1 MPDRQPLTALLAAF
15 IAGTPSEAIPKPVVE
30 PAKTVILDTI
40 GVALA
45 ASARQIGKI
54 VVQHVA
60 ENAGTPAT
68 ATVLGARIK
77 ASAPMAALANGTLAN
92 ALDFDDGSHL
102 STHVLPAALAIAE
115 HHGLAGKQVLDAF
128 ILAYEA
134 GARLTQAV
142 DFKRRQNGGPTHR
155 GWWHVGLVGPIA
167 ATMTACRLLGL
178 DPHRTATAIGI
189 ASCSSGG
196 FRRNMGKM
204 AKALHS
210 GNAARA
216 GIEAAMLAQRG
227 FTADTTVIEAPLG
240 FLEAVVLPDDRDLA
254 AIAERL
260 GRPYVLEGALRIKR
274 YPACNP
280 GHALIDA
287 ALRLV
292 DEHRIAADAIESIE
306 ADLHAFSLLR
316 LEPCDEEGA
325 GFSGAFLIAATLIHG
340 VFTLDQLS
348 DRVVHDPCVTALMK
362 RIRHVPA
369 TVSETMT
376 VVMSDGHRVT
386 TDVRP
391 ARRLSERVAILEKF
405 DRCAVP
411 VVGRTAAETLKEQIA
426 KLDEQPDLGRLMAAA
441 SRAAVHAA
449 A

>member
-1 MPDRQPLTALLAAF
+1 M
-15 IAGTPSEAIPKPVVE
+15 GT
-30 PAKTVILDTI
+30 
-40 GVALA
+40 
-45 ASARQIGKI
+45 
-54 VVQHVA
+54 
-60 ENAGTPAT
+60 
-68 ATVLGARIK
+68 
-77 ASAPMAALANGTLAN
+77 
-92 ALDFDDGSHL
+92 
-102 STHVLPAALAIAE
+102 
-115 HHGLAGKQVLDAF
+115 
-128 ILAYEA
+128 
-134 GARLTQAV
+134 
-142 DFKRRQNGGPTHR
+142 
-155 GWWHVGLVGPIA
+155 
-167 ATMTACRLLGL
+167 
-178 DPHRTATAIGI
+178 
-189 ASCSSGG
+189 
-196 FRRNMGKM
+196 M

-227 FTADTTVIEAPLG
+227 FTADTAMIEAPLG

-292 DEHRIAADAIESIE
+292 DQYRIAADAIESIA

-316 LEPCDEEGA
+316 LEPCDEESA

-340 VFTLDQLS
+340 TFTLDQLS
-348 DRVVHDPCVTALMK
+348 DEVVHDPRVTALMK

-369 TVSETMT
+369 RESETMT
-376 VVMSDGHRVT
+376 VVMSDGLRVT
-386 TDVRP
+386 IDVRP
-391 ARRLSERVAILEKF
+391 VSRLSERAAIREKF

>member
-15 IAGTPSEAIPKPVVE
+15 VVGTPSEAIPKLVAE

-60 ENAGTPAT
+60 ENAGAPAT
-68 ATVLGARIK
+68 ATVLGAGIK
-77 ASAPMAALANGTLAN
+77 AAAPMAALANGTLAN

-102 STHVLPAALAIAE
+102 STHVLPAALAVAE
-115 HHGLAGKQVLDAF
+115 HRGLSGKQVLDAF

-134 GARLTQAV
+134 GAGLTQAI

-167 ATMTACRLLGL
+167 AAMTACRLLGL

-196 FRRNMGKM
+196 FRRNMGTM

-227 FTADTTVIEAPLG
+227 FTADTAMIEAPLG

-292 DEHRIAADAIESIE
+292 DQYRIAADAIESIA

-316 LEPCDEEGA
+316 LEPCDEESA

-340 VFTLDQLS
+340 TFTLDQLS
-348 DRVVHDPCVTALMK
+348 DEVVHDPRVTALMK

-369 TVSETMT
+369 RESETMT
-376 VVMSDGHRVT
+376 VVMSDGLRMT
-386 TDVRP
+386 IDVRP
-391 ARRLSERVAILEKF
+391 VSRLSERAAIREKF

-441 SRAAVHAA
+441 SQAAVHAA

>member
-1 MPDRQPLTALLAAF
+1 MPDRQPLTALLASF
-15 IAGTPSEAIPKPVVE
+15 VAGTPSEAIPRLVVE
-30 PAKTVILDTI
+30 PAKTVILDTV

-45 ASARQIGKI
+45 ASARSIGKI
-54 VVQHVA
+54 VTRHVA
-60 ENAGTPAT
+60 ENAGAPAT
-68 ATVLGARIK
+68 ATVLGAGIK
-77 ASAPMAALANGTLAN
+77 VSAPMAALANGTLAN

-102 STHVLPAALAIAE
+102 STHILPAALAVAE
-115 HHGLAGKQVLDAF
+115 HRGLSGRQVLDAF

-134 GARLTQAV
+134 GARLTQAI
-142 DFKRRQNGGPTHR
+142 DFKRRQKGGPTHR

-167 ATMTACRLLGL
+167 AAMASCRLMGL
-178 DPHRTATAIGI
+178 DPHHTATAIGI

-196 FRRNMGKM
+196 FRRNMGTM

-216 GIEAAMLAQRG
+216 GIEAAMLAQSG
-227 FTADTTVIEAPLG
+227 FTADTAIIEAPLG
-240 FLEAVVLPDDRDLA
+240 FLDAVVLPDDRDLA
-254 AIAERL
+254 PITERL

-280 GHALIDA
+280 GHPLIDA
-287 ALRLV
+287 ALRLLG
-292 DEHRIAADAIESIE
+292 EHRISADAIESIE
-306 ADLHAFSLLR
+306 ADLHTFSLLR
-316 LEPCDEEGA
+316 LAPCDEESA

-340 VFTLDQLS
+340 ALTLDQLS
-348 DRVVHDPCVTALMK
+348 DKVVRDPRVTTLMK

-369 TVSETMT
+369 AASETMT
-376 VVMSDGHRVT
+376 VIMSDGHRMT

-391 ARRLSERVAILEKF
+391 SSRLAERVAIIEKF
-405 DRCAVP
+405 DRCAMP
-411 VVGRTAAETLKEQIA
+411 VVGRAAGEILKEQIA
-426 KLDEQPDLGRLMAAA
+426 TLDQHPDLGRLMAAA